1 MIKYFYEN
9 FLIKKKSVVNSKPHF
24 FFLQVKKKQLK
35 HAQASV
41 FVLVS
46 ISKIMA
52 FSCMFLFVTVNL
64 HFQLFSL
71 VLEYLSKGP
80 TGDESSPCS
89 VLDIAWLCT
98 FCIKMLCSL
107 QISCAVYVNM
117 LLGFWSQR
125 GSADGLQ
132 GMVAGYAELYIFIK
146 VFRKTLGGC

>member
-1 MIKYFYEN
+1 
-9 FLIKKKSVVNSKPHF
+9 
-24 FFLQVKKKQLK
+24 
-35 HAQASV
+35 
-41 FVLVS
+41 
-46 ISKIMA
+46 
-52 FSCMFLFVTVNL
+52 MFLFVTVNL

-80 TGDESSPCS
+80 TGAESSPCS

-146 VFRKTLGGC
+146 VLEKHLVAANDAPQNGL